1 MKFGCIRAHDR
12 EYPIRLM
19 CRVLEVSAAGYYA
32 WKRRA
37 PSTRA
42 RVDAV
47 LLDRMHKHHA
57 QSRQTYGR
65 LRLHAALR
73 NEGIRISGKR
83 VRRLMQQGGIVVRT
97 RRRYKAT
104 TNSAHRLPV
113 AQNLLD
119 RRFDVRKVGRRDRF
133 WAGDITYIA
142 TREGWLYLAVLLDLY
157 SRRVVGWSM
166 SHEMNAQLVVNAF
179 HMAVGR
185 RRPPTEIILHSDR
198 GSQYAS
204 ALFQAAIAR
213 HGFICSMSRKANC
226 WDNAVVESFNATIKT
241 ELIHRSVWDTRE
253 QARAAVYEYI
263 ETWYNRERLHE
274 TLGYRSPAQFEDQES
289 IRVA

>member
-1 MKFGCIRAHDR
+1 MKFACIRAHEHDYR
-12 EYPIRLM
+12 VRMM
-19 CRVLEVSAAGYYA
+19 CRVLEVSAGGYYA

-37 PSTRA
+37 PSMRA
-42 RVDAV
+42 RVDAA
-47 LLDRMHKHHA
+47 LLGRLHELHA
-57 QSRQTYGR
+57 RSRQTYGR

-73 NEGIRISGKR
+73 NEGIRVSRKR

-104 TNSAHRLPV
+104 TNSAHRLPI
-113 AQNLLD
+113 AANLLD
-119 RRFDVRKVGRRDRF
+119 RRFDVREIGRQDRF

-166 SHEMNAQLVVNAF
+166 SHEMSAPLVVNAF
-179 HMAVGR
+179 TMAVGR
-185 RRPPTEIILHSDR
+185 RRPPSEILLHSDR

-204 ALFQAAIAR
+204 ALFQTAMAQC
-213 HGFICSMSRKANC
+213 GFICSMSRKANC

-241 ELIHRSVWDTRE
+241 ELIHRRVWDTRE

-263 ETWYNRERLHE
+263 ETWYNRERLHG

-289 IRVA
+289 VRVA